1 MDSRSVPVK
10 IGGKDYNLTL
20 TTAAEHTLSKKYGGI
35 SEFGTKMFREADFDH
50 ALDETAEILVVLAN
64 QDIMLRNL
72 DKPDDPEPLLSA
84 ERVMLSCTPLE
95 LAELRVAVVQAISL
109 GLQRNVESEK
119 EVGES
124 KNAEVG

>member
-20 TTAAEHTLSKKYGGI
+20 TTLAEHILSKKYGGI
-35 SEFGTKMFREADFDH
+35 SEFGTKMFREEDFDL

-64 QDIMLRNL
+64 QEIMLRNL

-84 ERVMLSCTPLE
+84 ERVLLSCTPLE
-95 LAELRVAVVQAISL
+95 LAELRTAAVQAISL
-109 GLQRNVESEK
+109 GRQRNVESEK

-124 KNAEVG
+124 KNA